1 MQKNVVGQCLG
12 MSQSLLYHAF
22 GVREGYKYRRTEYVE
37 GRVEFHL
44 SVKPEKLRCPHCG
57 SDTLWQR
64 GSRQRRIST
73 LPIGGKPVVL
83 VAEVPK
89 CECQGCGKTFECSPP
104 LPQPMRTTAEAW
116 PGTSAS

>member
-1 MQKNVVGQCLG
+1 